1 MYARVNKTQW
11 NPERLEAGIKL
22 TEEKVIPSYQAIPG
36 FRGYVLLTEPG
47 GSGEAMA
54 IALWDSE
61 EDRASS
67 DGIARAVFGELKDA
81 LRGPPKNEDYEVR
94 FYIPE

>member
-1 MYARVNKTQW
+1 MYARVNTTQW
-11 NPERLEAGIKL
+11 NPEHLEAGIKL
-22 TEEKVIPSYQAIPG
+22 TEEKVVPSYQALPG

-47 GSGEAMA
+47 GSGGTIA

-61 EDRASS
+61 ENLASS
-67 DGIARAVFGELKDA
+67 DGIARAVFGELKGI

-94 FYIPE
+94 LYVPE